1 MKRIVTIQDISCIGR
16 CSLTA
21 ALPVISCMGVETCVI
36 PTAVLSNHTAFPG
49 FTFRNL
55 TDEIGK
61 IADEW
66 ERQGLHFDAIYTGYL
81 GSVDQI
87 RIVQDFISRFR
98 DEKTLVIVDP
108 AMADFGVLY
117 KGFDKK
123 FVTAMRRLCR
133 NADIIVPNIT
143 EAAFLLDEPYHD
155 PWENKSSGNYEGKL
169 TSEDAEA
176 AMLHVRRLLRRLTD
190 LGAKKAVLTG
200 VRNMEG
206 RIGSAAYDSREE
218 LFYEHFATFYP
229 EHFHGTGDLY
239 ASVLTGALTRGVELR
254 ESMGLAV
261 DFIAECARITLRDP
275 DHRWYGV
282 NFEEAIPYLVDRL
295 RAKQEEPGSP
305 ILRYGILG
313 FRSPKKRTVQ
323 TIGERQQ
330 EKRNVYQLNHQRKV
344 HQPNYQRKGSST
356 KIINENVIKAE
367 SPLHKGFIFV

>member
-1 MKRIVTIQDISCIGR
+1 MMKRIVTIQDISCIGR

-61 IADEW
+61 ISDEW
-66 ERQGLHFDAIYTGYL
+66 KRQDLHFDAIYTGYL
-81 GSVDQI
+81 GSADQI
-87 RIVQDFISRFR
+87 RIVEDFISRFR
-98 DEKTLVIVDP
+98 DANTLVIVDP

-117 KGFDKK
+117 KGFDAE

-155 PWENKSSGNYEGKL
+155 PWEKKAGEKNINKM
-169 TSEDAEA
+169 TPEDSEA
-176 AMLHVRRLLRRLTD
+176 AMLHVRRLLRKLTS
-190 LGAKKAVLTG
+190 LGTKQAVLTG
-200 VRNMEG
+200 VRNAEG
-206 RIGSAAYDSREE
+206 RIGSAAYDSETE
-218 LFYEHFATFYP
+218 IFYEHFAAFYP
-229 EHFHGTGDLY
+229 MQFHGTGDLY
-239 ASVLTGALTRGVELR
+239 ASVLTGALTRGLKLSEA
-254 ESMGLAV
+254 MGLAV

-295 RAKQEEPGSP
+295 RAKQQEPGSP
-305 ILRYGILG
+305 ILRYGI
-313 FRSPKKRTVQ
+313 
-323 TIGERQQ
+323 
-330 EKRNVYQLNHQRKV
+330 
-344 HQPNYQRKGSST
+344 
-356 KIINENVIKAE
+356 
-367 SPLHKGFIFV
+367 

>member
-117 KGFDKK
+117 KGFDKR

-155 PWENKSSGNYEGKL
+155 PWENKSSGNYERKL

-176 AMLHVRRLLRRLTD
+176 AMLHVHRLLRRLTD

-206 RIGSAAYDSREE
+206 RIGSAAYDSREGR
-218 LFYEHFATFYP
+218 FYEHFATFYP

-239 ASVLTGALTRGVELR
+239 ASVLTGALTRGLELR

-305 ILRYGILG
+305 ILRYGI
-313 FRSPKKRTVQ
+313 
-323 TIGERQQ
+323 
-330 EKRNVYQLNHQRKV
+330 
-344 HQPNYQRKGSST
+344 
-356 KIINENVIKAE
+356 
-367 SPLHKGFIFV
+367 

>member
-123 FVTAMRRLCR
+123 FVTAMRRL
-133 NADIIVPNIT
+133 
-143 EAAFLLDEPYHD
+143 
-155 PWENKSSGNYEGKL
+155 
-169 TSEDAEA
+169 
-176 AMLHVRRLLRRLTD
+176 
-190 LGAKKAVLTG
+190 
-200 VRNMEG
+200 
-206 RIGSAAYDSREE
+206 
-218 LFYEHFATFYP
+218 
-229 EHFHGTGDLY
+229 
-239 ASVLTGALTRGVELR
+239 
-254 ESMGLAV
+254 
-261 DFIAECARITLRDP
+261 
-275 DHRWYGV
+275 
-282 NFEEAIPYLVDRL
+282 
-295 RAKQEEPGSP
+295 
-305 ILRYGILG
+305 
-313 FRSPKKRTVQ
+313 
-323 TIGERQQ
+323 
-330 EKRNVYQLNHQRKV
+330 
-344 HQPNYQRKGSST
+344 
-356 KIINENVIKAE
+356 
-367 SPLHKGFIFV
+367 

>member
-239 ASVLTGALTRGVELR
+239 ASVLTGALTRGLELR

-261 DFIAECARITLRDP
+261 DFIAECARITLGDP
-275 DHRWYGV
+275 ISCRQAPCEAGGTWFADPAIRHLRISFCTGKESADHRRAPAG
-282 NFEEAIPYLVDRL
+282 EE
-295 RAKQEEPGSP
+295 
-305 ILRYGILG
+305 
-313 FRSPKKRTVQ
+313 
-323 TIGERQQ
+323 
-330 EKRNVYQLNHQRKV
+330 NVYQLKHQQKGY
-344 HQPNYQRKGSST
+344 QPNYQRKGSST
-356 KIINENVIKAE
+356 KIINEKVIKAE